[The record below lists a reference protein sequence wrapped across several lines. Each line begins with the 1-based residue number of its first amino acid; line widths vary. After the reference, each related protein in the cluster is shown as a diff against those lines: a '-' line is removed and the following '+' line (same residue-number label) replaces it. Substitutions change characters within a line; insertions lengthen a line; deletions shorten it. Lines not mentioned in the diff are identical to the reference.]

1 MRIVRRTGGPE
12 AGERAREPCA
22 SPALHRRP
30 QGRRWGGATMGLTSS
45 KMEKALQDVPEEE
58 RFFGLENFS
67 NTCYANSVIQ
77 LLYW

>member
-1 MRIVRRTGGPE
+1 
-12 AGERAREPCA
+12 
-22 SPALHRRP
+22 
-30 QGRRWGGATMGLTSS
+30 MGLTSS